1 MPSPLRLN
9 EIPHDVHI
17 FDDSG
22 CKYYAASYSS
32 EHAEDA
38 SNSTMA
44 LLDFKN
50 PGDLIDWRIVNDG
63 VMGGLS
69 QGEIIMTEDH
79 TAVFQGN
86 LSLSNNGGFSSTRRS
101 PRLYNLAN
109 HKGIVVHLKGDGK
122 QYQLPL
128 LTDDGFDGI
137 SYRHHFSTKRDE
149 WITIFAA
156 FGDFVPVFRVRV
168 VKDV

>member
-1 MPSPLRLN
+1 MKSPMMY
-9 EIPHDVHI
+9 I
-17 FDDSG
+17 FSMILG
-22 CKYYAASYSS
+22 VNIMQPVIAS

-38 SNSTMA
+38 LNSTMA

-86 LSLSNNGGFSSTRRS
+86 LSLSITEDS
-101 PRLYNLAN
+101 PQHVGPLAC
-109 HKGIVVHLKGDGK
+109 ITL
-122 QYQLPL
+122 Q
-128 LTDDGFDGI
+128 I
-137 SYRHHFSTKRDE
+137 TKE
-149 WITIFAA
+149 L
-156 FGDFVPVFRVRV
+156 
-168 VKDV
+168 